1 MASLGGAALKQ
12 RHPTFLRDESPS
24 RTPHDL
30 DTLSPPPLPANAN
43 PNTNNKHHPY
53 QQLTVESNG
62 RNPRTTTKTTT
73 RISKDPFQ
81 SPRSTFGACA
91 LYLGFLISLAI
102 LAFRLHYTLPTPV
115 SSTDG
120 ALLVDPL
127 TGQRQ
132 FSEENVRRVVKH
144 LSEDIGYRI
153 VGTEQDQETQMYLLS
168 EIQALKEQAEQ
179 EGARRLSTTD
189 SEDNAVVPAAFPKFE
204 VWTQKDD
211 GAHQFDFMS
220 KVVMKMYTN
229 MTNIIVRLSCGPQ
242 CDENAILLNAH
253 YDTTLGS
260 PGAVDDALP
269 IGVMVEL
276 IRILS
281 QRSALKKNSLIFL
294 FNGGEESLQD
304 ASHSFINNHPLREY
318 VKAVINLEGC
328 GTTGPEILFQA
339 NSRPM
344 IEAYSRV
351 PYPHATVLANDLFA
365 TGVLLSD
372 TDYRIFVQENL
383 TGLDLAVYKNSY
395 LYHTHL
401 DLDRNMEQGLPQHLG
416 ENTLALAIYVGDNV
430 DVTQLEETSSVVFFD
445 VLGLFFVSYSLGA
458 AIWSHIAIGALAVF
472 AVAIG
477 ACRPTMRSV
486 FSVPLSLVAALLAPN
501 LTALFLRAVGR
512 PMIWFSHEWLPLVVF
527 GPLGAAAM
535 LTVQWLLH
543 DKTISNGENELRTLS
558 GITVLYTILMAAA
571 SMARIAS
578 SYFIALYSLVSSVAL
593 IFNHRRIAQTH
604 GSNISTVDYL
614 TYFVASG
621 VQTLY
626 GIYLGFSLFDLIVPL
641 TGRIGVTAP
650 VDNVMAVVTG
660 FSVFFVSPPLL
671 AFSHRFGSM
680 VLKKTI
686 LCLLLAQV
694 AVVLVG
700 LSVLSP
706 YDIMH
711 PKRVFIQH
719 LRNTTS
725 GESLLYVAHADP
737 GPFYDYVTELE
748 AMYQIKATFRS
759 GLDNPGD
766 WNSIYPFS
774 QFLDSYV
781 LDTTPYIRRHTSNA
795 TLAQSSE
802 PLTSLIQ
809 DAPRLIAENVSY
821 DPKTGLRKL
830 SILCT
835 HPNYIWT
842 VTSFDAEVVSWSMD
856 VDVPSKDRFHYVIRS
871 AGGYR
876 GEGWRLDLEYRATGP
891 DDRLHME
898 LTAMETEGFGKDV
911 ERELEGT
918 GDIGVMRRLVK
929 ARPEYITLTYF
940 SCVVTHFDL

>member
-1 MASLGGAALKQ
+1 MTSLGGPALKQ
-12 RHPTFLRDESPS
+12 RHTASLRDDPPSPNS
-24 RTPHDL
+24 QDL
-30 DTLSPPPLPANAN
+30 DTRSSSPPLL
-43 PNTNNKHHPY
+43 PNTKGKYPY
-53 QQLTVESNG
+53 RQ
-62 RNPRTTTKTTT
+62 
-73 RISKDPFQ
+73 RISGSDSSDRTQRPGKRLFRY
-81 SPRSTFGACA
+81 PRSVLGACV
-91 LYLGFLISLAI
+91 LYLGFLVSLVA
-102 LAFRLHYTLPTPV
+102 LAFQLHYALPTPV
-115 SSTDG
+115 SSADG
-120 ALLVDPL
+120 ALIIDPS

-132 FSEENVRRVVKH
+132 FSEENVRTIVRH

-153 VGTEQDQETQMYLLS
+153 VGTEQDHETQLYLLN
-168 EIQALKEQAEQ
+168 EIQALKAQAESHNKIS
-179 EGARRLSTTD
+179 G
-189 SEDNAVVPAAFPKFE
+189 AFPKFD
-204 VWTQKDD
+204 VWVQKDD

-220 KVVMKMYTN
+220 KVVMKTYAN
-229 MTNIIVRLSCGPQ
+229 MTNIIVRLSCGSQ

-304 ASHSFINNHPLREY
+304 ASHSFINNHPLRQN

-339 NSRPM
+339 NSLPM
-344 IEAYSRV
+344 IKAYSQV

-383 TGLDLAVYKNSY
+383 TGLDMAVYKNSY

-401 DLDRNMEQGLPQHLG
+401 DLERNMEQGLPQHLG
-416 ENTLALAIYVGDNV
+416 ENTLALAIHAGDNV
-430 DVTQLEETSSVVFFD
+430 DVTQLEPTSSVVFFD
-445 VLGLFFVSYSLGA
+445 VLGQFFVFYSLET
-458 AIWSHIAIGALAVF
+458 AIQSHIAIGVLVAF
-472 AVAIG
+472 AITVG
-477 ACRPTMRSV
+477 ACRPTIRSIA
-486 FSVPLSLVAALLAPN
+486 SVSLSLVAALLTPN
-501 LTALFLRAVGR
+501 LTAFFLQSIGR
-512 PMIWFSHEWLPLVVF
+512 PMLWFSHEWLPIVIF
-527 GPLGAAAM
+527 APLGAAAM
-535 LTVQWLLH
+535 LAVQWLLH
-543 DKTISNGENELRTLS
+543 DTKVSTGENELRTLS
-558 GITVLYTILMAAA
+558 GVTVLYTFLMAAA
-571 SMARIAS
+571 SLARIAS
-578 SYFIALYSLVSSVAL
+578 SYFLAMYAFSNSISLV
-593 IFNHRRIAQTH
+593 FNRRRMARTH
-604 GSNISTVDYL
+604 GSNVSAVDYL

-626 GIYLGFSLFDLIVPL
+626 GTYLGFSLFDLIVPL
-641 TGRIGVTAP
+641 TGRIGVTTP

-660 FSVFFVSPPLL
+660 FSVFFVCPPLL
-671 AFSHRFGSM
+671 AFSHRFGAS
-680 VLKKTI
+680 VLKNVIIGFIVT
-686 LCLLLAQV
+686 QV
-694 AVVLVG
+694 AVVLIG
-700 LSVLSP
+700 LVVLSP
-706 YDIMH
+706 YDTMH

-737 GPFYDYVTELE
+737 GPFYEPYVIELE
-748 AMYQIKATFRS
+748 AMYETKATFRS

-781 LDTTPYIRRHTSNA
+781 LDTTPYIRRHTSNV
-795 TLAQSSE
+795 TLSQSSE
-802 PLTSLIQ
+802 PLTSLIH
-809 DAPRLIAENVSY
+809 DAPKLVAENVSY
-821 DPKTGLRKL
+821 DAKSRIRKL
-830 SILCT
+830 SIICT

-842 VTSFDAEVVSWSMD
+842 VTSFDAEVVSWSMN
-856 VDVPSKDRFHYVIRS
+856 VDVPSKDHFHYVIRN

-891 DDRLHME
+891 NDRLHVE
-898 LTAMETEGFGKDV
+898 LTAMETEGFGKDA
-911 ERELEGT
+911 ERELQGS

-929 ARPEYITLTYF
+929 ARPDHITLTYF
-940 SCVVTHFDL
+940 SSVLGHFDL

>member
-1 MASLGGAALKQ
+1 MTSLGGTALKQ
-12 RHPTFLRDESPS
+12 RHPTSLRDDPS

-30 DTLSPPPLPANAN
+30 DALSPPLPANAS
-43 PNTNNKHHPY
+43 NKHPHPY
-53 QQLTVESNG
+53 QQLNIKSNG
-62 RNPRTTTKTTT
+62 KKPRTD
-73 RISKDPFQ
+73 KDPFRL
-81 SPRSTFGACA
+81 PRSTFGACA

-102 LAFRLHYTLPTPV
+102 LAFHLHYSLPTPV
-115 SSTDG
+115 SSADG
-120 ALLVDPL
+120 ALVVDPL
-127 TGQRQ
+127 TGQKQ

-144 LSEDIGYRI
+144 LSEDIGYRV
-153 VGTEQDQETQMYLLS
+153 VGTEQDQETQVYLVN
-168 EIQALKEQAEQ
+168 EIHALREQAEQ
-179 EGARRLSTTD
+179 ESARRSSVALT
-189 SEDNAVVPAAFPKFE
+189 EGGGVAPAAFPQFE
-204 VWTQKDD
+204 MWTQKDD

-220 KVVMKMYTN
+220 KVVMKMYAN

-242 CDENAILLNAH
+242 CDKNAILLNAH

-281 QRSALKKNSLIFL
+281 QRPALKKNSLIFL

-304 ASHSFINNHPLREY
+304 ASHSFINNHPLRKY

-344 IEAYSRV
+344 IEAYSQV

-383 TGLDLAVYKNSY
+383 TGLDMAVYKNSY

-430 DVTQLEETSSVVFFD
+430 DVTQLEQTSSVVFFD
-445 VLGLFFVSYSLGA
+445 VLGKFFVSYSLEA
-458 AIWSHIAIGALAVF
+458 AIWSHTAIGALAVL
-472 AVAIG
+472 AVTIG
-477 ACRPTMRSV
+477 ACRFTLRSV
-486 FSVPLSLVAALLAPN
+486 ISVPLSLIAALLAPN
-501 LTALFLRAVGR
+501 LTALFLRSIGR
-512 PMIWFSHEWLPLVVF
+512 PMIWFSHEWLPIVVF
-527 GPLGAAAM
+527 GPLSAAAM
-535 LTVQWLLH
+535 LGVQWLFR
-543 DKTISNGENELRTLS
+543 DEKVSNGENELSTLS
-558 GITVLYTILMAAA
+558 GITVLYTILMVAA
-571 SMARIAS
+571 SVARIAS
-578 SYFIALYSLVSSVAL
+578 SYFIALYSLVSSAAL
-593 IFNHRRIAQTH
+593 IFNRKRIGKTP
-604 GSNISTVDYL
+604 GGNISTVDYL

-621 VQTLY
+621 IQTLY
-626 GIYLGFSLFDLIVPL
+626 GIYLGFSLFDLVVPL
-641 TGRIGVTAP
+641 TGRIGVTVP

-671 AFSHRFGSM
+671 AFSHRFGPL

-686 LCLLLAQV
+686 LSLLLAQV

-700 LSVLSP
+700 TLVLSP
-706 YDIMH
+706 YDTMH

-737 GPFYDYVTELE
+737 GPFYDLYVTELE
-748 AMYQIKATFRS
+748 AMYQTKATFRS
-759 GLDNPGD
+759 GFDNPGD

-781 LDTTPYIRRHTSNA
+781 LDTTPFIRRLTSNT

-802 PLTSLIQ
+802 PLTSLIHN
-809 DAPRLIAENVSY
+809 APRLVAENTSY

-835 HPNYIWT
+835 HPNHIWT

-856 VDVPSKDRFHYVIRS
+856 VDVPSKDHFHYVVRN

-876 GEGWRLDLEYRATGP
+876 GEGWRLDLEYRAKGL
-891 DDRLHME
+891 DDRLHVE

-911 ERELEGT
+911 ERELEGS
-918 GDIGVMRRLVK
+918 GDIGVMRKLVK

-940 SCVVTHFDL
+940 GSVLSHFDL

>member
-1 MASLGGAALKQ
+1 MTSLGGPALKQ
-12 RHPTFLRDESPS
+12 RHPASLRDDPPSPNS
-24 RTPHDL
+24 QDL
-30 DTLSPPPLPANAN
+30 DTRSSSPPLL
-43 PNTNNKHHPY
+43 PNTTGKYPY
-53 QQLTVESNG
+53 RQ
-62 RNPRTTTKTTT
+62 
-73 RISKDPFQ
+73 RISGSDSSDKTQRPGKRLFRY
-81 SPRSTFGACA
+81 PRSVLGACV
-91 LYLGFLISLAI
+91 LYLGFLLSLVA
-102 LAFRLHYTLPTPV
+102 LAFQLHYALPTPV
-115 SSTDG
+115 SSADG
-120 ALLVDPL
+120 ALIIDPS

-132 FSEENVRRVVKH
+132 FSEENVRTIVRH

-153 VGTEQDQETQMYLLS
+153 VGTEQDHETQLYLLN
-168 EIQALKEQAEQ
+168 EIRALKAQAES
-179 EGARRLSTTD
+179 ESARRSRTVD
-189 SEDNAVVPAAFPKFE
+189 PKGHNKISGAFPKFD
-204 VWTQKDD
+204 VWVQKDD

-220 KVVMKMYTN
+220 KVVMKTYAN
-229 MTNIIVRLSCGPQ
+229 MTNIIVRLSCGSQ

-304 ASHSFINNHPLREY
+304 ASHSFINNHPLRQN

-339 NSRPM
+339 NSLPM
-344 IEAYSRV
+344 IKAYSQV

-383 TGLDLAVYKNSY
+383 TGLDMAVYKNSY

-401 DLDRNMEQGLPQHLG
+401 DLERNMEQGLPQHLG
-416 ENTLALAIYVGDNV
+416 ENTLALAIHAGDNV
-430 DVTQLEETSSVVFFD
+430 DVTQLEPTSSVVFFD
-445 VLGLFFVSYSLGA
+445 VLGQFFVFYSLET
-458 AIWSHIAIGALAVF
+458 AIQSHIAIGALVAFAIAV
-472 AVAIG
+472 G
-477 ACRPTMRSV
+477 ACRPNIRSIA
-486 FSVPLSLVAALLAPN
+486 SVSLSLVAALLTPN
-501 LTALFLRAVGR
+501 LTAFFLQSIGR
-512 PMIWFSHEWLPLVVF
+512 PMLWFSHEWLPIVIF
-527 GPLGAAAM
+527 APLGAAAM
-535 LTVQWLLH
+535 LAVQWLLH
-543 DKTISNGENELRTLS
+543 DIKVSTGENELRTLS
-558 GITVLYTILMAAA
+558 GVTVLYTFLMAAA
-571 SMARIAS
+571 SLARIAS
-578 SYFIALYSLVSSVAL
+578 SYFLAMYAFSNSISLV
-593 IFNHRRIAQTH
+593 FNRKRFARTH
-604 GSNISTVDYL
+604 GSNVSAVDYL

-626 GIYLGFSLFDLIVPL
+626 GTYIGFSLFDLIVPL
-641 TGRIGVTAP
+641 TGRIGVNTP

-660 FSVFFVSPPLL
+660 FSVFFVCPPLL
-671 AFSHRFGSM
+671 AFSHRFGAS
-680 VLKKTI
+680 VLKNVIIGFIAT
-686 LCLLLAQV
+686 QV
-694 AVVLVG
+694 AVVLIG
-700 LSVLSP
+700 LVVLSP
-706 YDIMH
+706 YDTMH

-737 GPFYDYVTELE
+737 GPFYEPYVRELE
-748 AMYQIKATFRS
+748 TMYETKATFRS

-781 LDTTPYIRRHTSNA
+781 LDTTPYIRRHTSNV
-795 TLAQSSE
+795 TLSQSSE
-802 PLTSLIQ
+802 PLTHLIH
-809 DAPRLIAENVSY
+809 DAPKLVAENVLY
-821 DPKTGLRKL
+821 DAKSRIRKL
-830 SILCT
+830 SIICT

-842 VTSFDAEVVSWSMD
+842 VTSFDAEVVSWSMN
-856 VDVPSKDRFHYVIRS
+856 VDVPSKDHFHYVIRN

-891 DDRLHME
+891 NDRLHVE
-898 LTAMETEGFGKDV
+898 LTAMETEGFGKDA
-911 ERELEGT
+911 ERELQGS

-929 ARPEYITLTYF
+929 ARPDHITLTYF
-940 SCVVTHFDL
+940 SSVLGHFDL